1 MSRFRNSQATRG
13 MRGSSSFSILCVIV
27 TAWVAL
33 TALLRVLP
41 VFMEHRTIVS
51 AMESVASGYEPGQD
65 QSADVREALRKAW
78 SINRISQVDA
88 SEVSIDRRRTGVILT
103 LEYQTVFP
111 LVGPI
116 QGVWDFGTVEVD
128 GR

>member
-1 MSRFRNSQATRG
+1 

-65 QSADVREALRKAW
+65 QSADVGEALRKAW

-88 SEVSIDRRRTGVILT
+88 SEVSIDRCRTGVILT

-116 QGVWDFGTVEVD
+116 QGVWDSGTVEVD

>member
-1 MSRFRNSQATRG
+1 M
-13 MRGSSSFSILCVIV
+13 CVIV
-27 TAWVAL
+27 TGWVAL
-33 TALLRVLP
+33 TGLLRVLP

-51 AMESVASGYEPGQD
+51 AMESAASSYVPGQD
-65 QSADVREALRKAW
+65 QSADVREALRKARL
-78 SINRISQVDA
+78 INRISQVEA
-88 SEVSIDRRRTGVILT
+88 SKVSIDRRRTGVILT

>member
-1 MSRFRNSQATRG
+1 MRLHSASGSFRN
-13 MRGSSSFSILCVIV
+13 MRGASSFSILCLIV
-27 TAWVAL
+27 TGWVAL

-41 VFMEHRTIVS
+41 VFMEHRTVIS
-51 AMESVASGYEPGQD
+51 AKESVASNYVPGQD
-65 QSADVREALRKAW
+65 QSADVREALCKAW
-78 SINRISQVDA
+78 SINRIEQVDV
-88 SEVSIDRRRTGVILT
+88 SEVSIDRRRTGVIPT

-111 LVGPI
+111 LIGPI

>member
-1 MSRFRNSQATRG
+1 MSQHLNSQAARG

-51 AMESVASGYEPGQD
+51 AMESVASGYVPGQD

-103 LEYQTVFP
+103 LEYQTTFP

>member
-1 MSRFRNSQATRG
+1 M
-13 MRGSSSFSILCVIV
+13 CVIV

-33 TALLRVLP
+33 TGLLRVLP
-41 VFMEHRTIVS
+41 VFLEHRTIVS
-51 AMESVASGYEPGQD
+51 AMESVVSSYVPGQD

-78 SINRISQVDA
+78 LINRISQVEA
-88 SEVSIDRRRTGVILT
+88 SKVSIDRRRTGVNLT

-111 LVGPI
+111 LVGFI

>member
-1 MSRFRNSQATRG
+1 MIRCSNSRASRG
-13 MRGSSSFSILCVIV
+13 MRGSSSFSVLCVII
-27 TAWVAL
+27 TAWVSL
-33 TALLRVLP
+33 TVVLRVLP

-51 AMESVASGYEPGQD
+51 AMESVASGYVPGQD
-65 QSADVREALRKAW
+65 QSGDVRDALRKAW
-78 SINRISQVDA
+78 SINRISQADV

>member
-33 TALLRVLP
+33 TGLLRVLP
-41 VFMEHRTIVS
+41 VFMEHRTVVS
-51 AMESVASGYEPGQD
+51 AMESVASGYVPGED

>member
-1 MSRFRNSQATRG
+1 MTRYRNSHAPRR
-13 MRGSSSFSILCVIV
+13 MRGSSSFSILCAIV

-41 VFMEHRTIVS
+41 VFVEHRTIVS
-51 AMESVASGYEPGQD
+51 AMESVASGYVPGQD
-65 QSADVREALRKAW
+65 QTADVREALRKAW

-116 QGVWDFGTVEVD
+116 QGIWDFGTVEVD

>member
-1 MSRFRNSQATRG
+1 MSQFRNTQATRG

-51 AMESVASGYEPGQD
+51 AMESLASGYVPGQD

-78 SINRISQVDA
+78 SINRISQVDV

-103 LEYQTVFP
+103 IEYQTVFP

>member
-1 MSRFRNSQATRG
+1 MRLHSASGPFRI
-13 MRGSSSFSILCVIV
+13 MRGASSFSILCLIV
-27 TAWVAL
+27 TGWVAL

-41 VFMEHRTIVS
+41 VFMEHRTVIS
-51 AMESVASGYEPGQD
+51 AMESVASNYVPGQD

-78 SINRISQVDA
+78 SINRIEQVDV

-111 LVGPI
+111 LIGPI

>member
-51 AMESVASGYEPGQD
+51 AMESVASGYVPGQD
-65 QSADVREALRKAW
+65 QSADVREALRKRGRLTA
-78 SINRISQVDA
+78 SRRLT

>member
-1 MSRFRNSQATRG
+1 MRLHSASGSFRN
-13 MRGSSSFSILCVIV
+13 MRGASSFSILCLIV
-27 TAWVAL
+27 TGWVAL

-41 VFMEHRTIVS
+41 VFMEHRTVIS
-51 AMESVASGYEPGQD
+51 AMESVASNYVPGQD

-78 SINRISQVDA
+78 SINRIEQVDV

-111 LVGPI
+111 LIGPI

>member
-51 AMESVASGYEPGQD
+51 AMESVASNYVPGKD

>member
-1 MSRFRNSQATRG
+1 M
-13 MRGSSSFSILCVIV
+13 CVIV
-27 TAWVAL
+27 TGWVAL
-33 TALLRVLP
+33 TGLLRVLP

-51 AMESVASGYEPGQD
+51 AMDSAASSYVPGQD

-78 SINRISQVDA
+78 LINRISQVEA
-88 SEVSIDRRRTGVILT
+88 SKVSIDRRRTGVILT

>member
-1 MSRFRNSQATRG
+1 M
-13 MRGSSSFSILCVIV
+13 CVIV

-33 TALLRVLP
+33 TGLLRVLP

-51 AMESVASGYEPGQD
+51 AMESVASSYVPGQD

-78 SINRISQVDA
+78 LINRISQVDA
-88 SEVSIDRRRTGVILT
+88 SKVSIDRRRTGVILT
-103 LEYQTVFP
+103 LEYQAVFQ

>member
-1 MSRFRNSQATRG
+1 M
-13 MRGSSSFSILCVIV
+13 CVIV

-33 TALLRVLP
+33 TGLLRVLP

-51 AMESVASGYEPGQD
+51 AMESVASIYVPGQD

-78 SINRISQVDA
+78 LINRISQVEA
-88 SEVSIDRRRTGVILT
+88 SKVSIDRRRTGVILT
-103 LEYQTVFP
+103 LEYQAVFP

>member
-1 MSRFRNSQATRG
+1 MSRVRNSQATRG
-13 MRGSSSFSILCVIV
+13 MRGSSSFSILCVIL

-41 VFMEHRTIVS
+41 VFMEHRTIVI
-51 AMESVASGYEPGQD
+51 AMESLASGYVPGQD

-78 SINRISQVDA
+78 SINRISQVDV

>member
-1 MSRFRNSQATRG
+1 
-13 MRGSSSFSILCVIV
+13 MRGSSSFSVLCVIV

-33 TALLRVLP
+33 TGLLRILP

-51 AMESVASGYEPGQD
+51 AMESVASSYVPGQD

-88 SEVSIDRRRTGVILT
+88 SEVSIDRRRKGIILA

-111 LVGPI
+111 SVGPI
-116 QGVWDFGTVEVD
+116 EGVWNFGTVEVD

>member
-51 AMESVASGYEPGQD
+51 AMESVASGYVPGQD

-103 LEYQTVFP
+103 IEYQTVFP

>member
-1 MSRFRNSQATRG
+1 MSQHVNSQAALG

-33 TALLRVLP
+33 TGLLRVLP

-78 SINRISQVDA
+78 SINRISQIDA

-116 QGVWDFGTVEVD
+116 QGVWDSGTVEVD

>member
-1 MSRFRNSQATRG
+1 MSRHGNSQATHG

-33 TALLRVLP
+33 TAVLPVLP

-51 AMESVASGYEPGQD
+51 AVESVASGYEPGQD
-65 QSADVREALRKAW
+65 QSADVGEALRKAW

-116 QGVWDFGTVEVD
+116 QGVWDSGTVEVD

>member
-1 MSRFRNSQATRG
+1 

-33 TALLRVLP
+33 KALLRVLP

-51 AMESVASGYEPGQD
+51 AMESVASGYVPGQD

-78 SINRISQVDA
+78 SIDHISQVDV

-103 LEYQTVFP
+103 LEYHTVFP
-111 LVGPI
+111 LLGPI
-116 QGVWDFGTVEVD
+116 QGVWDFGTVEAD

>member
-1 MSRFRNSQATRG
+1 

-33 TALLRVLP
+33 TALRRVLP
-41 VFMEHRTIVS
+41 VFMERRTIVS

-78 SINRISQVDA
+78 LINPISQVEA
-88 SEVSIDRRRTGVILT
+88 SEVSIDRRRTGVIWT

-116 QGVWDFGTVEVD
+116 QGVWDSGTFEVD

>member
-1 MSRFRNSQATRG
+1 M
-13 MRGSSSFSILCVIV
+13 CVIV

-33 TALLRVLP
+33 TGLLRVLP

-51 AMESVASGYEPGQD
+51 AMESVASSYVPGQD
-65 QSADVREALRKAW
+65 QTADVREALRKAW
-78 SINRISQVDA
+78 LINRISQVEA
-88 SEVSIDRRRTGVILT
+88 LKVSIDRRRTGVNLT
-103 LEYQTVFP
+103 LEYRTVFP

>member
-51 AMESVASGYEPGQD
+51 AMESVASGYVPGQD

-78 SINRISQVDA
+78 SINRISQVDV

>member
-1 MSRFRNSQATRG
+1 LSRFRNSQATRG

-51 AMESVASGYEPGQD
+51 AMESVASGYVPGQD

-78 SINRISQVDA
+78 SINRISQVDV

>member
-1 MSRFRNSQATRG
+1 M
-13 MRGSSSFSILCVIV
+13 CVIV

-33 TALLRVLP
+33 TGLLRVLP
-41 VFMEHRTIVS
+41 VFLEHRTIVS
-51 AMESVASGYEPGQD
+51 AMESVGSSYVPGQD

-78 SINRISQVDA
+78 LINRISQVEA
-88 SEVSIDRRRTGVILT
+88 SKVSIDRRRTGVNLT

-116 QGVWDFGTVEVD
+116 QVVWNFGTVEVD

>member
-1 MSRFRNSQATRG
+1 

-51 AMESVASGYEPGQD
+51 AMDSVASGYVPGQD

-78 SINRISQVDA
+78 SINRISQVDV
-88 SEVSIDRRRTGVILT
+88 SEVSIDRRHTGVILT

-128 GR
+128 GRSPGRRNWLLLP

>member
-1 MSRFRNSQATRG
+1 
-13 MRGSSSFSILCVIV
+13 MRGSSSFSIMCVIV

-33 TALLRVLP
+33 TGLLRVLP

-51 AMESVASGYEPGQD
+51 AMESVASSYVPGQD
-65 QSADVREALRKAW
+65 QSADVREAPRKAW
-78 SINRISQVDA
+78 LINRISQVEA
-88 SEVSIDRRRTGVILT
+88 SKGSIDRRRTGVILT

-116 QGVWDFGTVEVD
+116 LGVWDFGTVEVD

>member
-1 MSRFRNSQATRG
+1 

-51 AMESVASGYEPGQD
+51 AMESVASGYVPGQD
-65 QSADVREALRKAW
+65 QSANVREALRKAW
-78 SINRISQVDA
+78 SINRISQVDV

-103 LEYQTVFP
+103 LEYQPLFP
-111 LVGPI
+111 LVGLI

>member
-1 MSRFRNSQATRG
+1 
-13 MRGSSSFSILCVIV
+13 MRYRHGLGGSDGV
-27 TAWVAL
+27 TASIAGFHG
-33 TALLRVLP
+33 AQN
-41 VFMEHRTIVS
+41 HRQCYGVCGFELCSGAGSKCGCQRS
-51 AMESVASGYEPGQD
+51 AS
-65 QSADVREALRKAW
+65 KAW

>member
-41 VFMEHRTIVS
+41 VFMEHRSIVS

-111 LVGPI
+111 LVGLI

>member
-1 MSRFRNSQATRG
+1 MSRFRNSQTTRG

-51 AMESVASGYEPGQD
+51 AMESVASGYVPGQD
-65 QSADVREALRKAW
+65 QSADVREALRNAR
-78 SINRISQVDA
+78 SINRISQVDV